1 MKHLVRI
8 MLAVGACSLLLAGC
22 NSDYN
27 FDKISLEVTIGDT
40 EGITIPLGTTERITV
55 ESLLGEQNTLTPNEE
70 GVYSISM
77 SDAITETLN
86 IGTLAP
92 ITGLAPTIAPTTIAL
107 MGEMGA
113 NINPI
118 SEQQSIPYPSGMG
131 SGITVPSIL
140 EGQQLSM
147 SYGPATFSQNFTL
160 TLPEQIKSIDKVRF
174 GANGSGSKVAIT
186 FDLAGVASVSQNR
199 TIKNFTIATPAGF
212 ELQKISG
219 DALDA
224 YATLSKSSGSS
235 TNNTYVVSNC
245 PVSGSS
251 ITIQFLVMSAELS
264 GSTNDNALTVNTDI
278 SYSFEMDYSVKAGTV
293 GSTAPSVKA
302 AANLTIYDA
311 TVVLNAW
318 EQNVE
323 FSESI
328 SESISLPKEV
338 EAIDYLTIRSSSL
351 ASVVPQLNVALGLSG
366 SPMSTIKLS
375 SLELTLPSILDVEA
389 PSGWTLSGNKLTAT
403 NLSLA
408 NGTNNIIS
416 LPLKGLK
423 NIPIVGGKANVEGTI
438 GVKATIGIVAGDKLT
453 VDTSAKQI
461 TLTPQVTIDDINIR
475 SIVGRINPDLGGMI
489 EPVEIEIGDL
499 LGSLGKD
506 VELDLNLASPTID
519 LAVENP
525 IGVGIN
531 LAVKIDAWKGG
542 SVVKSITTPTL
553 KIAGAEGAT
562 PATTTIS
569 LTGDAPKAGQT
580 QVEGLTELINLL
592 PEKLTVTL
600 DVATDN
606 TKAHTLLIQD
616 SYTFKVN
623 YSVGAAL
630 KFDTTK
636 DGRISYSMTI
646 DNVDLSSVAD
656 VDLVIDTLTVN
667 VDAQST
673 LPLDALLQ
681 IVFLDKDKNEI
692 TQIKSLT
699 TGKIEGS
706 KDGTPTSSQT
716 SVGVRLYSDTSSAH
730 FGALLSRVNAIRCTF
745 EGTTLAGAGLKPDQ
759 WLQATLSLCLN
770 DGLSVDLGALAEGAG
785 EK

>member
-1 MKHLVRI
+1 MKHFVRI
-8 MLAVGACSLLLAGC
+8 MLAVGACGLLLAGC

-27 FDKISLEVTIGDT
+27 FDKISLEVSIGDT
-40 EGITIPLGTTERITV
+40 EGITIPLGTTEKITV

-70 GVYSISM
+70 GIYSISM

-92 ITGLAPTIAPTTIAL
+92 ITGLAPVLDPTTITF
-107 MGEMGA
+107 GGVGA
-113 NINPI
+113 TISPI
-118 SEQQSIPYPSGMG
+118 SEQQSIPYPSGMS
-131 SGITVPSIL
+131 SGITIPSAL
-140 EGQQLSM
+140 AGQQLSM
-147 SYGPATFSQNFTL
+147 SYGPATFNHSIEIG
-160 TLPEQIKSIDKVRF
+160 LPNVVKSIDKVRF
-174 GANGSGSKVAIT
+174 GENGGGFKVAIS
-186 FDLAGVASVSQNR
+186 FDLAGVASVSTNR
-199 TIKNFTIATPAGF
+199 TIKNFAIATPAGF

-224 YATLSKSSGSS
+224 YASLSKSSDSS
-235 TNNTYVVSNC
+235 TNNTYVLTGC
-245 PVSGSS
+245 PVSNSS
-251 ITIQFLVMSAELS
+251 ITIQFLVVSAEFS
-264 GSTNDNALTVNTDI
+264 NSTTDRNLTLNTGI
-278 SYSFEMDYSVKAGTV
+278 TYSFEMDYTIAAGTV
-293 GSTAPSVKA
+293 GTTAPSIKA
-302 AANLTIYDA
+302 VADLTLYDA
-311 TVVLNAW
+311 SVTLNAW
-318 EQNVE
+318 SESVE
-323 FSESI
+323 FSQSI

-338 EAIDYLTIRSSSL
+338 EAIDYITISSSTI

-366 SPMSTIKLS
+366 APFSTINLS
-375 SLELTLPSILDVEA
+375 SLELTLPSVLDVDV
-389 PSGWTLSGNKLTAT
+389 PSGWTMSGNTLIAKNITLNNDTT
-403 NLSLA
+403 NALV
-408 NGTNNIIS
+408 T

-423 NIPIVGGKANVEGTI
+423 NISISGGKANIDGTI
-438 GVKATIGIVAGDKLT
+438 GVKATIGIDEGSKLT
-453 VDTSAKQI
+453 MNNIIKQI
-461 TLTPQVTIDDINIR
+461 VLTPKVTIDDINIH
-475 SIVGRINPDLGGMI
+475 SIVGRINPDLGGII

-525 IGVGIN
+525 IGVDIN

-569 LTGDAPKAGQT
+569 LTGDAPKVGQT

-606 TKAHTLLIQD
+606 TKAHSLRIKD

-630 KFDTTK
+630 KFNDTK
-636 DGRISYSMTI
+636 DGRINYSMTI
-646 DNVDLSSVAD
+646 DDVDLSSAAD
-656 VDLVIDTLTVN
+656 IDLVIDTLTVN
-667 VDAQST
+667 VEAQST

-681 IVFLDKDKNEI
+681 IKFLDEAKNEI
-692 TQIKSLT
+692 SQIKSLT

-716 SVGVRLYSDTSSAH
+716 SVGVRLYSNTSSAH
-730 FGALLSRVNAIRCTF
+730 FGELLSSVKAIKCTF

-770 DGLSVDLGALAEGAG
+770 DGLTVDLGALAESAG
-785 EK
+785 EQ

>member
-8 MLAVGACSLLLAGC
+8 MSVVGVCSLLLAGC

-92 ITGLAPTIAPTTIAL
+92 ITGLTPILNPTTITF
-107 MGEMGA
+107 GGVGA
-113 NINPI
+113 TISPI
-118 SEQQSIPYPSGMG
+118 SEQQSIPYPSGMN
-131 SGITVPSIL
+131 SGITIPSIL
-140 EGQQLSM
+140 AGQQLSM
-147 SYGPATFSQNFTL
+147 NYGPASFDHSIEIG
-160 TLPEQIKSIDKVRF
+160 LPTVVKSIDKVRF
-174 GANGSGSKVAIT
+174 GENGGGCKVAIT

-224 YATLSKSSGSS
+224 YASLSKSSDSS
-235 TNNTYVVSNC
+235 TNNTYVLTNC
-245 PVSGSS
+245 PVNNDS
-251 ITIQFLVMSAELS
+251 ITIQFLVMGVEF
-264 GSTNDNALTVNTDI
+264 GNSTTEGNLTLNTGI
-278 SYSFEMDYSVKAGTV
+278 TYSFEMDYTIAAGTV
-293 GSTAPSVKA
+293 GTTAPSIKA
-302 AANLTIYDA
+302 VADLTLYDA
-311 TVVLNAW
+311 SVTLNTW
-318 EQNVE
+318 SESVE
-323 FSESI
+323 FSQNI

-338 EAIDYLTIRSSSL
+338 EAIDYITISSSSI

-366 SPMSTIKLS
+366 APFSTINLS
-375 SLELTLPSILDVEA
+375 SLELTLPSVLDVEV
-389 PSGWTLSGNKLTAT
+389 PSGWTMSGNTLIAKNITLNNDTT
-403 NLSLA
+403 NALV
-408 NGTNNIIS
+408 T

-423 NIPIVGGKANVEGTI
+423 NISIVNGKANINGNI
-438 GVKATIGIVAGDKLT
+438 GVKATIGIAEGSKLT
-453 VDTSAKQI
+453 MNTRIQQI
-461 TLTPQVTIDDINIR
+461 SLTPTVTIDDINIR
-475 SIVGRINPDLGGMI
+475 SISGRINPDLGGMI
-489 EPVEIEIGDL
+489 KPVEIEIGDL

-519 LAVENP
+519 LAIENP

-531 LAVKIDAWKGG
+531 LAVKIDAWKSG
-542 SVVKSITTPTL
+542 SVVKSVTTPTI
-553 KIAGAEGAT
+553 KILGAEGAT
-562 PATTTIS
+562 PATTSVS

-600 DVATDN
+600 NATTDN
-606 TKAHTLLIQD
+606 TKAHTLLIKD

-630 KFDTTK
+630 KFDATK
-636 DGRISYSMTI
+636 NGRISYSMTI

-656 VDLVIDTLTVN
+656 VDLTIDTLTVN

-699 TGKIEGS
+699 TGKIKSS

-716 SVGVRLYSDTSSAH
+716 SVGVRLYSNTSSAH
-730 FGALLSRVNAIRCTF
+730 FGALLSSVNAIRCTF

-770 DGLSVDLGALAEGAG
+770 DGLSVDLGVLAEGAG
-785 EK
+785 KK